1 MSGHH
6 VNYYTIM
13 NIHDSGYKILFS
25 NRTIFR
31 QLIQTFVE
39 EEWVQRLDFDQAI
52 RLDKSFV
59 SREDRALLE
68 REIRS
73 KKELQT
79 MLVDAL
85 KKEDEKK
92 RQLWVSEGIEQGI
105 EQGIERGIEIGEA
118 KGRAGRDRQIA
129 QAMAARNYSVP
140 TIAQLL
146 AISEEDVL
154 HLLAEE
160 ENGNLPT

>member
-1 MSGHH
+1 
-6 VNYYTIM
+6 M